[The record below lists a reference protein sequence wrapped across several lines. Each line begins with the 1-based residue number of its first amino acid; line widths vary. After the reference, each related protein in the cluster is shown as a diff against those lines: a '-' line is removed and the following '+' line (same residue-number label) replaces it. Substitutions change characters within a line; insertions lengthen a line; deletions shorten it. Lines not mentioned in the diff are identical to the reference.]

1 MEENTA
7 TPELECLVCHTHFL
21 ANLSACPRCGTGT
34 RLRNLDYLEKLI
46 TGNVD
51 ETEEAEAPAP
61 AEGEKEADQAKKG
74 EKSGFLKRGKR

>member
-1 MEENTA
+1 MEENPA
-7 TPELECLVCHTHFL
+7 APELECLVCHTHFL

-51 ETEEAEAPAP
+51 EPEEAEESAPT
-61 AEGEKEADQAKKG
+61 EGEKETDASRKG
-74 EKSGFLKRGKR
+74 EKGGFLKRGKR